1 MKPILKQSSKELE
14 INNYIHK
21 WLIGLFTQNLSD
33 DITNLIWDLFFLE
46 GNAVLIQT
54 SIILFYIL
62 KDQLLN
68 TKTSL
73 KDPFQVLNDQR
84 GVTGLMKF
92 FVYHFKKESF
102 LYEPQELKAIQSK
115 VKEYY
120 LNKQH
125 KRNETEFTQIQVTF
139 QYNKECD
146 VKFPYCLEMK
156 EINVRKDGI
165 EWLVFCTRAGSVNVI
180 EDYYYNEDNMKGR
193 REGFYDMEEEE
204 DCYDI
209 LVERRKHL
217 CDVKEKKL
225 KYSMMCMKRNKIKK
239 RSFKEQHQQQQQ
251 QQDNKR
257 QDSGPNL
264 EPIVPKKFYVSV
276 TGQLID

>member
-84 GVTGLMKF
+84 GVTDLMKF
-92 FVYHFKKESF
+92 FVHHFKKESF
-102 LYEPQELKAIQSK
+102 LYEPHELKAIQSK
-115 VKEYY
+115 VKEYN

-125 KRNETEFTQIQVTF
+125 KRNEPEITQIQVTF
-139 QYNKECD
+139 QHDKECD
-146 VKFPYCLEMK
+146 VKFPYCLQMK
-156 EINVRKDGI
+156 EINVRKEGI
-165 EWLVFCTRAGSVNVI
+165 EWLVFSTRAGCVNVI
-180 EDYYYNEDNMKGR
+180 EDYYYNEDKMKGR
-193 REGFYDMEEEE
+193 REGFYNIEEEE

-217 CDVKEKKL
+217 CDGKEPKL
-225 KYSMMCMKRNKIKK
+225 KYSMNMKRNKIKK
-239 RSFKEQHQQQQQ
+239 RSFKEQQQQ

-257 QDSGPNL
+257 QDNGPNL

-276 TGQLID
+276 SGQLID

>member
-84 GVTGLMKF
+84 GVTDLMKF
-92 FVYHFKKESF
+92 FVHHFKKESF
-102 LYEPQELKAIQSK
+102 LYEPHELKAIQSK
-115 VKEYY
+115 VKEYN

-125 KRNETEFTQIQVTF
+125 KRNEPEITQIQVTF
-139 QYNKECD
+139 QHDKECD
-146 VKFPYCLEMK
+146 VKFPYCLQMK
-156 EINVRKDGI
+156 EINVRKEGI
-165 EWLVFCTRAGSVNVI
+165 EWLVFSTRAGCVNVI
-180 EDYYYNEDNMKGR
+180 EDYYYNEDKMKGR
-193 REGFYDMEEEE
+193 REGFYNIEEEE

-217 CDVKEKKL
+217 CDGKEPKL
-225 KYSMMCMKRNKIKK
+225 KYSMNMKRNKIKK
-239 RSFKEQHQQQQQ
+239 RSFKDQQQ
-251 QQDNKR
+251 QQDNKNKE
-257 QDSGPNL
+257 SGLNL

-276 TGQLID
+276 SGQLID